1 MSGIVFKKMLWNKIT
16 YMGMNLTISCNKS
29 TEMSE
34 TQQLISKVI
43 ENFFRVTRG
52 DKVLRGWYSGRK
64 VSGQMRWFQNS

>member
-43 ENFFRVTRG
+43 ENFFCVTRS
-52 DKVLRGWYSGRK
+52 DKVLRGWYGGRK
-64 VSGQMRWFQNS
+64 VSGQMR

>member
-1 MSGIVFKKMLWNKIT
+1 MKHIYNDKILFFLNMSGIVFKKMLWNKIT

-34 TQQLISKVI
+34 TQQLRSKVI

-52 DKVLRGWYSGRK
+52 DKVLRGW
-64 VSGQMRWFQNS
+64 

>member
-1 MSGIVFKKMLWNKIT
+1 MSGIVFKKMSWNKIT

-52 DKVLRGWYSGRK
+52 DKVLRGW
-64 VSGQMRWFQNS
+64 